1 MAAMVVLGDMLNVAA
16 DGEQGTDG
24 WLTFLAI
31 HLVPLAASSVGGLRP
46 SLSGAILT

>member
-24 WLTFLAI
+24 QLTFLAFQRY
-31 HLVPLAASSVGGLRP
+31 LNRP
-46 SLSGAILT
+46 QATIRRLMA